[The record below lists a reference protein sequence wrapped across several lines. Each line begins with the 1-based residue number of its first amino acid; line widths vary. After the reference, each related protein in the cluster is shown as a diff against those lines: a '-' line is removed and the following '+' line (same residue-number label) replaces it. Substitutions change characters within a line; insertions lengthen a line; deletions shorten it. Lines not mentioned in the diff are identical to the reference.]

1 MKIDQSKLK
10 KCSSEVPADCK
21 GLIDRLT
28 SNKAEFLSELQRIE
42 QLWISPVFLARK
54 WKKFY
59 LFFFD
64 LRTEVLLCFVNYL
77 LCTIIMNNSSKL
89 GCMYF
94 NRLFYCAFTDDLKIK
109 SEKTK
114 KKLFKMKIDRSKL
127 KKSSSEVPAD
137 CKGLIDRL
145 TSTSN
150 KAEFLSELQRIETWT
165 YGKCEL
171 LHWIDV
177 LDLCDEV
184 LEAAAARPEGK
195 WALAVDGGDDKL
207 KELVLWTLHFT
218 TLLIEHSFS
227 RHLYSSM
234 EHLTTLLASSDLDV
248 VLAVLNLLYMFSKR
262 SNFIA
267 RLAAEKRSGLLSRL
281 THLAAGWGGK
291 DNGFGLSKCC
301 SDDAVRYLLFFIFQ
315 KLLYVVTR
323 NIHPGLK
330 PVSGRGTSILGW
342 HKPETRV
349 NIACVCSIERGFFKK
364 KLKWNFPVKSYRVYD
379 CIWKLIFIFHKL

>member
-1 MKIDQSKLK
+1 
-10 KCSSEVPADCK
+10 
-21 GLIDRLT
+21 
-28 SNKAEFLSELQRIE
+28 
-42 QLWISPVFLARK
+42 
-54 WKKFY
+54 
-59 LFFFD
+59 
-64 LRTEVLLCFVNYL
+64 
-77 LCTIIMNNSSKL
+77 
-89 GCMYF
+89 
-94 NRLFYCAFTDDLKIK
+94 
-109 SEKTK
+109 
-114 KKLFKMKIDRSKL
+114 MKIDRSKL

-150 KAEFLSELQRIETWT
+150 KAEFLNELQRIETWT

-177 LDLCDEV
+177 LDLCDDV
-184 LEAAAARPEGK
+184 LEAAAARPQAGQ

-267 RLAAEKRSGLLSRL
+267 RLAPEKRSGNLS
-281 THLAAGWGGK
+281 
-291 DNGFGLSKCC
+291 S
-301 SDDAVRYLLFFIFQ
+301 
-315 KLLYVVTR
+315 
-323 NIHPGLK
+323 LK
-330 PVSGRGTSILGW
+330 SI
-342 HKPETRV
+342 
-349 NIACVCSIERGFFKK
+349 IE
-364 KLKWNFPVKSYRVYD
+364 LV
-379 CIWKLIFIFHKL
+379 L